1 MTYQRRLPIFVG
13 MLFLLPALAFLSA
26 CQSGKGKEED
36 GDERKAYALLLE
48 VMEHNAVGEKQVAL
62 ALADSALSMNI
73 ADTTRSWLT
82 SEKMAACVDLG
93 MPREVIA
100 MGRQGI
106 PFAEKINDHE
116 GMLAMCGAMGV
127 CYRRI
132 GDVDSS
138 LLYYEKGLQKAIESE
153 NTEYEI
159 YLCNC
164 ISVLFNEQKRY
175 KEAIE
180 YSDRAEQKALATNDT
195 IERLSAHA
203 NKGAI
208 LLRQGLWQESV
219 DMLVPLWDQVRE
231 VNYNVLTLKYLSP
244 LLSSYLCLDKLDSV
258 ALYMPYANEACQ
270 GLAPTS
276 NGVLGILEIKVDML
290 RRQKKYAEQKALLDS
305 MSNLSNVNLAMPRG
319 KLLALQAECLSNMGH
334 YAEAYRVMSDAYE
347 QSDSI
352 KQSDVDKQLSDFN
365 VKYNTLEKKVQLEK
379 MNNERIM
386 LYTRIL
392 WLAIALIVLFVV
404 FVAVLYR
411 RKLDRQKA
419 ELSEKTSYINGVETE
434 RMRLAK
440 ELHDGVCNDIL
451 AVSIMM
457 QTDREEAERLLR
469 NVGHDVRRLSHE
481 LIPPRFD
488 NTSLSELTRVYCQ
501 SVSAKGGA
509 VVKPV
514 ISTSFEKL
522 AIPATKA
529 MEVYR
534 IIQECV
540 SNAIKYGYSKTV
552 TVTLDSCGQRASV
565 RIVNDLSPSHPVH
578 SDKRG
583 MGKDTLK
590 IRADALQAE
599 LRIEDRDN
607 KYQVEVTFPL

>member
-1 MTYQRRLPIFVG
+1 MYQRRLPIFMG

-26 CQSGKGKEED
+26 CQSGRTRDED

-48 VMEHNAVGEKQVAL
+48 VMEHSAVGEKQVAL

-93 MPREVIA
+93 MPREAIA

-138 LLYYEKGLQKAIESE
+138 LFYYEKGLQKAIESE
-153 NTEYEI
+153 NAEYEI

-219 DMLVPLWDQVRE
+219 DMLVPLWNQVRK

-244 LLSSYLCLDKLDSV
+244 LLSSYLCLDKPDSV
-258 ALYMPYANEACQ
+258 ALYMPYANEACR

-305 MSNLSNVNLAMPRG
+305 MSNLSNINLAMPRG

-352 KQSDVDKQLSDFN
+352 KQSDIDKQLSDFN

-392 WLAIALIVLFVV
+392 WLAIALIVLFVI

-509 VVKPV
+509 MVKPV
-514 ISTSFEKL
+514 ISASFEKL
-522 AIPATKA
+522 AIPGDKA

-552 TVTLDSCGQRASV
+552 TVTLDACGRRASV
-565 RIVNDLSPSHPVH
+565 RIVNDLSPSHPVY
-578 SDKRG
+578 SNKRG

-590 IRADALQAE
+590 IRVDALQAE

>member
-1 MTYQRRLPIFVG
+1 MYQRRLPIFVG

-26 CQSGKGKEED
+26 CQSGKGKDED

-219 DMLVPLWDQVRE
+219 DMLVPLWNQVRE

-244 LLSSYLCLDKLDSV
+244 LLSSYLCLDKPDSV

-347 QSDSI
+347 QSDSL
-352 KQSDVDKQLSDFN
+352 KQSDIDKQLSDFN